1 MDTVALQSRKNGYSL
16 FMASW
21 LSWKCPMPKLGK
33 TKDCK
38 LYYTPILLTYV
49 ILLLYSYSFKKDFN
63 YEVLNSYGKS
73 EVCNIQIN

>member
-1 MDTVALQSRKNGYSL
+1 
-16 FMASW
+16 
-21 LSWKCPMPKLGK
+21 MPKLGK

-73 EVCNIQIN
+73 EVCNIHIN